1 MWIPFHHPSCTCGD
15 CIISCIGNIEDNT
28 PSSNDLRIY
37 NDPASDEDGVKV
49 GVDFGST
56 DETGTNSDNVTIRE
70 NYDILEGENFSDMFL
85 TAVLRL
91 MTGLVFF
98 SDRVSPRMYDRL
110 RLDVVNKHGFYLVI
124 RNAISQSPLPRI
136 FSEMMI
142 YLFEGLSARLLAL

>member
-15 CIISCIGNIEDNT
+15 CIISCIGDIEDNT

-85 TAVLRL
+85 RAVLRL

-110 RLDVVNKHGFYLVI
+110 RLDVVNKHGFYLVNVFYKRVALTSELPTPLTLRTYTSVQLNYI
-124 RNAISQSPLPRI
+124 IS
-136 FSEMMI
+136 
-142 YLFEGLSARLLAL
+142 